1 MFVRLRIRRAATRYV
16 LAAIIVL
23 CVAGIARP
31 AGAQGAAPAETP
43 THTPTAAEI
52 LLAKQ
57 ILGLKH
63 AENIFQPLLR
73 GVIIKTRDLFMQT
86 NFMWS
91 KDLNEVTANLEKEYS
106 PRVDELMDNAARIY
120 ASHFTEQ
127 ELKQLL
133 TLYQSP
139 LGQKIV
145 EEEPKALDESMADA
159 GAWADIFSHD
169 VIEKMREEM
178 KKRGHDM

>member
-1 MFVRLRIRRAATRYV
+1 MFVRRSIRRAAARYV
-16 LAAIIVL
+16 LAAIVAL
-23 CVAGIARP
+23 GVAGIARP
-31 AGAQGAAPAETP
+31 AGAQGTAPSEAP
-43 THTPTAAEI
+43 HQPSPGAI
-52 LLAKQ
+52 LLARQ
-57 ILGLKH
+57 ILDLKH
-63 AENIFQPLLR
+63 AQNIFQPLIR
-73 GVIIKTRDLFMQT
+73 GVIIKTRDMYMQT

-91 KDLNEVTANLEKEYS
+91 KDLNEVTADLEKEYE
-106 PRVDELMDNAARIY
+106 PRVNELMDEAARTY
-120 ASHFTEQ
+120 ASHFSEQ

-145 EEEPKALDESMADA
+145 EEEPKALDESMAEA

>member
-1 MFVRLRIRRAATRYV
+1 MMVRIHLARLA
-16 LAAIIVL
+16 LAALIAITM
-23 CVAGIARP
+23 AGAAGP
-31 AGAQGAAPAETP
+31 AAAQGAAPSAP
-43 THTPTAAEI
+43 PAHAPSAAAI

-57 ILGLKH
+57 ILEIKH
-63 AENIFQPLLR
+63 ADDVFEPLIR
-73 GVIIKTRDLFMQT
+73 GVVIKAKNMFMQT

-91 KDLNEVTANLEKEYS
+91 KDLNEVAANMEKEYE
-106 PRVDELMDNAARIY
+106 PRVNELMDSAARIY

-127 ELKQLL
+127 ELKELL
-133 TLYQSP
+133 TIYQSP
-139 LGQKIV
+139 LGQKMV
-145 EEEPKALDESMADA
+145 EEEPKALDESMSEA